1 GLEPGRFVDLVKAVD
16 AGVVSSQKGREVLKP
31 MLESD
36 KPVVEII
43 SELGLEQISDDSEL
57 REQVEKVLSEHP
69 GPVEDVRAGKKNS
82 VNFLVGQVMKETRG
96 KANPGKVAE
105 MIGEILSA

>member
-1 GLEPGRFVDLVKAVD
+1 
-16 AGVVSSQKGREVLKP
+16 
-31 MLESD
+31 M
-36 KPVVEII
+36 
-43 SELGLEQISDDSEL
+43 
-57 REQVEKVLSEHP
+57 LSEHP

>member
-1 GLEPGRFVDLVKAVD
+1 M
-16 AGVVSSQKGREVLKP
+16 AGTAESQKAREGLAP

-36 KPVVEII
+36 KPVAEII
-43 SELGLEQISDDSEL
+43 SELGLEQISDDSLL
-57 REQVEKVLSEHP
+57 REQVEKVLAEHP

-105 MIGEILSA
+105 IIGEVLSG

>member
-1 GLEPGRFVDLVKAVD
+1 MNLSHVNWETLTSPDSTEQSFVNTFC
-16 AGVVSSQKGREVLKP
+16 
-31 MLESD
+31 
-36 KPVVEII
+36 
-43 SELGLEQISDDSEL
+43 ELGLEQISDDSTL